1 MEVMDGKARI
11 IYPVDAPEALRE
23 DAQRF
28 PSQSQSFAVRMKNQV
43 AEAPEVQQ

>member
-1 MEVMDGKARI
+1 MDGKAHI

-23 DAQRF
+23 DAQRL
-28 PSQSQSFAVRMKNQV
+28 PGQSQSCIVRMKNQV

>member
-1 MEVMDGKARI
+1 MDGKAHI

-23 DAQRF
+23 DAQRLHG
-28 PSQSQSFAVRMKNQV
+28 QSRIVRMKNQV